1 MGELAE
7 VVWVLIPIVAIIGGL
22 GYAAFEKWSDIE
34 EKRQATQAASGS
46 NELHLRVRRMEEDL
60 VMLRTELNDTVK
72 DVDDRLLRIEI
83 LLREVE

>member
-1 MGELAE
+1 MSELANS
-7 VVWVLIPIVAIIGGL
+7 VWVLIPIVAIIGGL
-22 GYAAFEKWSDIE
+22 GYATFEKWSDIE
-34 EKRQATQAASGS
+34 EKRHAMQVASGG
-46 NELHLRVRRMEEDL
+46 NDLQLRFRRREDDL

>member
-1 MGELAE
+1 MLGWSPHLIAAVVSHVPELQ
-7 VVWVLIPIVAIIGGL
+7 
-22 GYAAFEKWSDIE
+22 YAAFEKWSDIE
-34 EKRQATQAASGS
+34 EKRQAMQVASGG
-46 NELHLRVRRMEEDL
+46 NDLQPRVRRMEEDL

>member
-1 MGELAE
+1 MQ
-7 VVWVLIPIVAIIGGL
+7 I
-22 GYAAFEKWSDIE
+22 
-34 EKRQATQAASGS
+34 
-46 NELHLRVRRMEEDL
+46 